1 VIFIDKLIV
10 SKGIDLLLA
19 AWPLVLAR
27 EPRAKLVIVGFGAWR
42 DAAER
47 LLAALAA
54 GDRDALARI
63 AREGRA
69 AEGGEAQ
76 PLRHLEAFLERWD
89 GSAPSGLAERVV
101 FTGRLEHEDL
111 ADLLPACEALV
122 FPSTFPEAYGMVAA
136 EAAACGVFP
145 VSANHSGLAEVSRT
159 LEASVPPEV
168 ADALRFDV
176 GDRAVE
182 DVAACVTRWLEA
194 PEGLREATRAALAE
208 TAHEH
213 FSWAGVA
220 RNVIAAAEGRLDDLP
235 RVPSDRIPRP

>member
-1 VIFIDKLIV
+1 MIFIGKLIV

-27 EPRAKLVIVGFGAWR
+27 EPRARLVIVGFGAWR

-47 LLAALAA
+47 LVAALAA
-54 GDRDALARI
+54 GDRDAVARI

-69 AEGGEAQ
+69 AEGGEAR

-89 GSAPSGLAERVV
+89 GTAPPDLAERVV

-145 VSANHSGLAEVSRT
+145 VSANHSGLAEVSRA
-159 LEASVPPEV
+159 LEASVPAEI

-176 GDRAVE
+176 TDRAVE
-182 DVAACVTRWLEA
+182 DMAARGASGPRARGRPSRPTGSRRCAASRRARRWPHRA
-194 PEGLREATRAALAE
+194 PRARRA
-208 TAHEH
+208 
-213 FSWAGVA
+213 
-220 RNVIAAAEGRLDDLP
+220 
-235 RVPSDRIPRP
+235 